1 MSGHKFTV
9 GQTANFTP
17 SRTSYWAPA
26 SECKII
32 RQLPIE
38 GGSHLY
44 RIKCHTENF
53 DQAKESELS
62 CQATPGT
69 DPFAPRRTAPL
80 HRPGQA

>member
-9 GQTANFTP
+9 GQTANFRP
-17 SRTSYWAPA
+17 GRTSYWAPE

-44 RIKCHTENF
+44 RIKCRTENF
-53 DQAKESELS
+53 ERVAKESELS
-62 CQATPGT
+62 IEGKRA
-69 DPFAPRRTAPL
+69 
-80 HRPGQA
+80 